1 MATISPIRPTMRHV
15 LFPASTDN
23 SIAAIATSDFDKYL
37 INHT

>member
-1 MATISPIRPTMRHV
+1 MRHV

-23 SIAAIATSDFDKYL
+23 SITTIATNNFDKYL